1 MKSVVDDAKFM
12 RDMKNIM
19 DYSIGFM
26 DGVGRGKTQFL
37 ENLGKSSIEAIKDY
51 IDSMARVDNQMLHHV
66 YEWSQTGSPDA
77 RLFDINYVAKQNG
90 LSMSYTFR
98 QSSSIKNGSNVPFY
112 DKARIMEEGIPVT
125 IKPKTASVLAFED
138 NGEKVFTKNPI
149 SIDSPGGSMV
159 AGSFEKTFDRFFQV
173 YFSQVFLHSS
183 GIIDYLK
190 NPTVF
195 KRNLSAGKSGG
206 RSTGLS
212 TGYRWIANAGV
223 VR

>member
-12 RDMKNIM
+12 RDMNNIM
-19 DYSIGFM
+19 DYSLGFM
-26 DGVGRGKTQFL
+26 DGVSRGKTQFL
-37 ENLGKSSIEAIKDY
+37 ENLGKSSIESIKDY
-51 IDSMARVDNQMLHHV
+51 VDSMARVDPQMLHHV
-66 YEWSQTGSPDA
+66 YEWSRTGSPDA
-77 RLFDINYVAKQNG
+77 RLFDINYVVKQNG

-98 QSSSIKNGSNVPFY
+98 QSSSIKNGSKVPFY
-112 DKARIMEEGIPVT
+112 DKARIMEAGVPVT
-125 IKPKTASVLAFED
+125 IKPTTARVLAFED
-138 NGEKVFTKNPI
+138 NGEKVFTKNPV

-159 AGSFEKTFDRFFQV
+159 AGSFEKTFDHFFQT
-173 YFSQVFLHSS
+173 YFSQVFLYSS

-195 KRNLSAGKSGG
+195 KKNLSAGKNGG

-223 VR
+223 AR

>member
-1 MKSVVDDAKFM
+1 MKSVVNDAKFM
-12 RDMKNIM
+12 RDMNNIM
-19 DYSIGFM
+19 NYSLGFV
-26 DGVGRGKTQFL
+26 DGVSRGKTQFL
-37 ENLGKSSIEAIKDY
+37 ENLGKSSIESIKDY
-51 IDSMARVDNQMLHHV
+51 IDSMARVDPQMLHHV
-66 YEWSQTGSPDA
+66 YEWSRTGSPDA
-77 RLFDINYVAKQNG
+77 RLFDINYVVRQNG

-98 QSSSIKNGSNVPFY
+98 QSSSIKNGSKVPFY
-112 DKARIMEEGIPVT
+112 DKARIMEDGVPVT
-125 IKPKTASVLAFED
+125 IKPTTARVLAFED
-138 NGEKVFTKNPI
+138 GGEKVFTKNPV

-159 AGSFEKTFDRFFQV
+159 AGSFEKTFDHFFQT
-173 YFSQVFLHSS
+173 YFSQVFLYSS

-195 KRNLSAGKSGG
+195 KKNLSAGKNGG